1 MESGSSEGRSE
12 VIKLGPGRFETCTV
26 WSGSILVSSELFL
39 MVEYGLGR
47 VLDSKLGSLEG

>member
-1 MESGSSEGRSE
+1 MYVESGSSEGRSE

-47 VLDSKLGSLEG
+47 VLDS